1 MRQMTMKRVLWLAA
15 AVVSL
20 TGCNLD
26 VAAPGGGNLEPSDP
40 AKETFDASLKVDI
53 PNMTKTA
60 AGTYYKDF
68 KVGTGTALTSNTV
81 IVYSYVGFLKGG
93 STFGTVFQQ
102 TIVFGSL
109 LGGLQDG
116 MMGMKVGGERLIVV
130 PSALGFGSVP
140 LPGVPPNSTLV
151 YDVILDGIP

>member
-1 MRQMTMKRVLWLAA
+1 MRQMTMKRVLLMAA

-26 VAAPGGGNLEPSDP
+26 VAAPNGGSLEPSDP

-53 PNMTKTA
+53 PSMTRTA

-68 KVGTGTALTSNTV
+68 KVGTGAALTTNTV
-81 IVYSYVGFLKGG
+81 IVYSYVGFLKTGL
-93 STFGTVFQQ
+93 TFGTTFQQ
-102 TIVFGSL
+102 TLVFGAL
-109 LGGLQDG
+109 IGGLQDG
-116 MMGMKVGGERLIVV
+116 MTGMKVGGERLIVV
-130 PSALGFGSVP
+130 PSALGYGSVA